1 MLEMNSPR
9 LQLLVTRIKVIVR
22 TQSMRGLAQS
32 DQISQISTHSVCTE
46 ENHITRE
53 SKAH

>member
-9 LQLLVTRIKVIVR
+9 LQLLVMKIKVIVR
-22 TQSMRGLAQS
+22 TQSMRGLAQ
-32 DQISQISTHSVCTE
+32 SQISTHSVCTE

>member
-1 MLEMNSPR
+1 MPEMNSPR
-9 LQLLVTRIKVIVR
+9 IQLLVMRIKVIIR
-22 TQSMRGLAQS
+22 TQSMRGLAQ
-32 DQISQISTHSVCTE
+32 SQISTHSVCTE

>member
-1 MLEMNSPR
+1 MLEMNSSR
-9 LQLLVTRIKVIVR
+9 LQLLVMKIKVIAR

-32 DQISQISTHSVCTE
+32 QISTHSVSTE

-53 SKAH
+53 SNAH